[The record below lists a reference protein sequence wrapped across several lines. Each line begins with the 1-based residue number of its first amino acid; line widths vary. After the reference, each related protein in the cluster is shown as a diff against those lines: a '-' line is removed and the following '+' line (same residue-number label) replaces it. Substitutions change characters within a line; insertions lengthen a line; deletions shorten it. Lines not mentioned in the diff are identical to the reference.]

1 MSTGTEDRQAKSGVD
16 RIISALPLILALC
29 AAAPATA
36 ADIDPEA
43 ETVLRAMSDYLAEQR
58 TFRLVAD
65 ASTEILLE
73 DGRKIQLTATSHTL
87 VDRDKGIKVDRQGP
101 AGVTQLVFDG
111 STVSIFSEREGVYL
125 AIPATGGI
133 DGALDEV
140 RAVLGTEA
148 AGGADLLYSNP
159 YDGLMFEAQ
168 SGEYLGKAWVNG
180 VLADHLSYRA
190 SEVDW
195 QIWVRSG
202 DQPIPVKYVITSK
215 WMAAAP
221 EFSLSVSGFES
232 AIETKSEDF
241 TFVPPEGAR
250 EITADQLP
258 EIDLLTEE

>member
-1 MSTGTEDRQAKSGVD
+1 MSTGATNRQATRRTD
-16 RIISALPLILALC
+16 RLLAALPLILALC
-29 AAAPATA
+29 ATSPATA

-43 ETVLRAMSDYLAEQR
+43 ETVLRAMSDYLAQQR

-87 VDRDKGIKVDRQGP
+87 VDRDKGIRVERQGP

-111 STVSIFSEREGVYL
+111 SKVSIFSEREGVYL

-159 YDGLMFEAQ
+159 YDGLMLEAEF
-168 SGEYLGKAWVNG
+168 GEHLGKAWVNG
-180 VLADHLSYRA
+180 MLTDHLSYRA

-215 WMAAAP
+215 WVTAAP
-221 EFSLSVSGFES
+221 EFSLTVSEFEP
-232 AIETKSEDF
+232 AFETKAEDF
-241 TFVPPEGAR
+241 AFTAPEGAR